1 MDRQEFD
8 RLVFEKL
15 SAINPTSIKF
25 MDESGDAVT
34 IEVISDDFIGVSLL
48 KRINRVFELLASL
61 VKAVDFNVDFVILT
75 VNEKEKGLN
84 EQNSKSPDIQD
95 KNSGQAAKHSSL

>member
-61 VKAVDFNVDFVILT
+61 IKAVDFN
-75 VNEKEKGLN
+75 
-84 EQNSKSPDIQD
+84 EQNSKPPHIQD

>member
-15 SAINPTSIKF
+15 SVINPTSIKF

-48 KRINRVFELLASL
+48 KRINKVFELLASL
-61 VKAVDFNVDFVILT
+61 IKAVDFNVDFVTLT

-84 EQNSKSPDIQD
+84 EQNSKSPHIQD
-95 KNSGQAAKHSSL
+95 KNSGQSAKHSSL

>member
-61 VKAVDFNVDFVILT
+61 VKAVDFKVDFVKLT
-75 VNEKEKGLN
+75 VKEKEKGLN

>member
-61 VKAVDFNVDFVILT
+61 IKAVDFNVDFVILT

-84 EQNSKSPDIQD
+84 EQNS
-95 KNSGQAAKHSSL
+95 